1 MEKTNAKYQQ
11 YVKTLEVEL
20 MAAMGCTEPIA
31 ISFAA
36 AKAREVLGKMPER
49 VVVEASGNLIKNVK
63 SVIVPNTDG
72 MKGIEAAAAVG
83 VVAGKAEKKLEV
95 ISEVSAEQKAETK
108 KFLEE
113 KEITVKVAQSNIVFD
128 LIVSVYAGEESAV
141 VRIVDEHTNIVMIE
155 KNGERLVDIPV
166 ADPVA
171 EENKQDAMS
180 VEEILDF
187 AKTCDIDDVRA
198 VIKRQMDYNAAIA
211 DEGLKNSWGAN
222 VGRVIMDSNN
232 GEDVRVRAKARAAAG
247 SDARM
252 SGCEMPVVINSGSG
266 NQGIT
271 IAVPIM
277 EYAKE
282 LNSTEEE
289 LYRALILA
297 NLLGLHQKAG
307 IGRLSAYCGAVSA
320 GCAAGAGIAYL
331 MHESDWVIKHT
342 IANCLAIT
350 SGIICDGAK
359 PSCAAKI
366 AASIDAALLALE
378 MAKREQQFKGG
389 EGIVKK
395 GIENTI
401 HSVAQLGKEGMRE
414 TDKEILKIMVE
425 G

>member
-95 ISEVSAEQKAETK
+95 ISEVSDEQKAETK

-113 KEITVKVAQSNIVFD
+113 KDITVKVAQSNIVFD

-171 EENKQDAMS
+171 EENKGDAMS

-187 AKTCDIDDVRA
+187 AKTCDIDDVRD

-232 GEDVRVRAKARAAAG
+232 GEDVRIRAKARAAAG

>member
-83 VVAGKAEKKLEV
+83 IVAGKAEKKLEV
-95 ISEVSAEQKAETK
+95 ISEVTDEQKAETK

-113 KEITVKVAQSNIVFD
+113 KEITVQVAKSNIVFD
-128 LIVSVYAGEESAV
+128 LIVSVYAGEDSAV

-155 KNGERLVDIPV
+155 KNGERLVDVPV

-171 EENKQDAMS
+171 EEPKQDAMT

-198 VIKRQMDYNAAIA
+198 VIKRQMEYNAAIA

-232 GEDVRVRAKARAAAG
+232 GEDVRIRAKARAAAG

-282 LNSTEEE
+282 LNSTEED

-331 MHESDWVIKHT
+331 MHESDWVIMHT

-401 HSVAQLGKEGMRE
+401 RSVAQLGKEGMRE

-425 G
+425 R